1 MRAMAKISE
10 LVDDI
15 MIITCESDIADKL
28 ELDELARSWSL
39 LKARRIQVV
48 SHFMMSLTAVA

>member
-15 MIITCESDIADKL
+15 MIITCESGIADKL

-48 SHFMMSLTAVA
+48 SHFK